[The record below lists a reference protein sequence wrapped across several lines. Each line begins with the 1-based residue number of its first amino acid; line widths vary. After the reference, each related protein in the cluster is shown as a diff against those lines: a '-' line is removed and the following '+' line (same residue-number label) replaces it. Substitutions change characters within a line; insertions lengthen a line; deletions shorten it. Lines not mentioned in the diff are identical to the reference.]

1 MKILIISTTTN
12 ENKSTSRLL
21 ASLVAKLSR
30 KLEHQV
36 KVIDANKIHIVK
48 NLSCY
53 ANGGKGCASPKS
65 GPYRCWAHLNSEK
78 DPKKYGGKDEMPK
91 IYDGLE
97 WADVVVFATSVR
109 WGSHTALL
117 QTIIERMNTLENR
130 ATVYGEPNPLNGKRC
145 GVIVT
150 GQHWKAKEV
159 ASRLLEIFYLYGF
172 TTNAQSMLYWQNSQD
187 MDEEQEKNNTSILN
201 DELKKSRYKAVVNF
215 VTQGLKLN

>member
-65 GPYRCWAHLNSEK
+65 GPYRCWAHLNSAK

-130 ATVYGEPNPLNGKRC
+130 STVYGEPNPLNGKRC

-159 ASRLLEIFYLYGF
+159 AARLLEIFYLYGF

-187 MDEEQEKNNTSILN
+187 MDEEQEKNNTGILN